1 ERGVATRV
9 EGEVLRHRQH
19 GHGAAQDAPAGTRRQ
34 AGAQSPPTGLTRPV
48 LPVTS
53 SRPFAGNQ
61 DFGEWL
67 SLVEHLVRD
76 QGVAGSNPVSPTKY
90 PGGITKQIGDGDLVL
105 RVRRSAVNASMP
117 NVDKAVP
124 VFFVQD
130 AKRSIAWYTRVLSFR
145 VLFDYGEYAGI

>member
-34 AGAQSPPTGLTRPV
+34 ASAQSPPTGLTRRV

-76 QGVAGSNPVSPTKY
+76 QGVAGSNPVSPTN
-90 PGGITKQIGDGDLVL
+90 VL
-105 RVRRSAVNASMP
+105 
-117 NVDKAVP
+117 
-124 VFFVQD
+124 
-130 AKRSIAWYTRVLSFR
+130 
-145 VLFDYGEYAGI
+145 AGFESGFPAGSGLRFSVIRPAGTQRG

>member
-76 QGVAGSNPVSPTKY
+76 QGVAGSNPVSP
-90 PGGITKQIGDGDLVL
+90 ISNE
-105 RVRRSAVNASMP
+105 VRRLGLPRLWTQARCIRA
-117 NVDKAVP
+117 
-124 VFFVQD
+124 
-130 AKRSIAWYTRVLSFR
+130 
-145 VLFDYGEYAGI
+145 